1 MSRVA
6 PLRFILPQ
14 LASPVHQPPEG
25 EQWIHEIKYDGY
37 RCQVLIEP
45 DRTRVITRNGYDW
58 SDRYP
63 SIIRA
68 ALALRC
74 ESAIIDGEAI
84 VQDSTGAS
92 DFDALNTAM
101 HWRPE
106 SIILYAF
113 DLMHLNGIDLRQ
125 RALADR
131 RAILKALL
139 RSDDESRIQFS
150 DEFVGDGAALFKG
163 CADRGLEGVVS
174 KHRMAPYRSGR
185 TTTWLKA
192 KCFTESIFVVIG
204 TDRDRNTGAVRALL
218 AHNDGSGLNYAGA
231 TFIGLRDDERDYFF
245 AELERLTMSWETFK
259 TSRHGDA
266 KWCQPELMVRVK
278 HLAGSKTLRHAT
290 VRELMR

>member
-14 LASPVHQPPEG
+14 LASPVDQPPVG
-25 EQWIHEIKYDGY
+25 EQWIHELAHDGY
-37 RCQVLIEP
+37 GCQVLLEP
-45 DRTRVITRNGYDW
+45 GRTRVITRNGYDW

-68 ALALRC
+68 ASALRC

-113 DLMHLNGIDLRQ
+113 DLMHLNGADLCQ

-131 RAILKALL
+131 RAILRALL

-150 DEFVGDGAALFKG
+150 EEFVGDGAELFKA
-163 CADRGLEGVVS
+163 CADKALEGIVS
-174 KHRMAPYRSGR
+174 KHRLAPYRSGR
-185 TTTWLKA
+185 TKTWLKS

-204 TDRDRNTGAVRALL
+204 MDRDRKTGALRALL
-218 AHNDGSGLNYAGA
+218 AHPDSDGLNYAGA
-231 TFIGLRDDERDYFF
+231 AFIDLSDDARTEF
-245 AELERLTMSWETFK
+245 
-259 TSRHGDA
+259 
-266 KWCQPELMVRVK
+266 
-278 HLAGSKTLRHAT
+278 
-290 VRELMR
+290 

>member
-14 LASPVHQPPEG
+14 LASPVDQPPEG
-25 EQWIHEIKYDGY
+25 EQWIHELKHDGY
-37 RCQVLIEP
+37 RCQVLLEP
-45 DRTRVITRNGYDW
+45 WRTRVTTRKGYDW

-68 ALALRC
+68 ASALRC

-92 DFDALNTAM
+92 DFDSLNTAM
-101 HWRPE
+101 HWRPD

-113 DLMHLNGIDLRQ
+113 DLMHLNGIDLRR

-131 RAILKALL
+131 RAMLRALL
-139 RSDDESRIQFS
+139 RRDDESRIQFS
-150 DEFVGDGAALFKG
+150 EEFAGDGAALFKA
-163 CADRGLEGVVS
+163 CAEKKLEGIVS
-174 KHRMAPYRSGR
+174 KHRLAPYRSGR

-204 TDRDRNTGAVRALL
+204 TDRDRKTGVLRALL
-218 AHNDGSGLNYAGA
+218 AHPDSEGLNYAEA
-231 TFIGLRDDERDYFF
+231 ALIVSTERTG
-245 AELERLTMSWETFK
+245 RVP
-259 TSRHGDA
+259 GG
-266 KWCQPELMVRVK
+266 VRASYEV
-278 HLAGSKTLRHAT
+278 LGCI
-290 VRELMR
+290 